1 MPCQGF
7 MTIDARI
14 VGFAASHFNGD
25 YVGCAVVMGATGV
38 RVEIDSVHVNF
49 RIGIRHK
56 SISIVAD
63 S

>member
-1 MPCQGF
+1 
-7 MTIDARI
+7 
-14 VGFAASHFNGD
+14 
-25 YVGCAVVMGATGV
+25 MGATGV
-38 RVEIDSVHVNF
+38 RVEIDSAHVNF